1 MRIAYVGEGD
11 DLARWDEY
19 VGPRTSAVTDLAGW
33 RLVVRDAYGI
43 GAHFLVALDND
54 ERCVGALGLYQIR
67 HPIFGHYLSTA
78 VFGND
83 GGLHF
88 DDSAARDALV
98 AEAKALA
105 VRLKVAYLVIR
116 TRGAALDGF
125 EVDRHYRTAL
135 VDLSGGADALWNR
148 LPNKTRNQVRRGTK
162 EGFTLH
168 TGHSQMLAF
177 FDVFHEHMRDLGS
190 PAHSRRYY
198 DAIVN
203 HLGHCADFLVL
214 RDGQQLA
221 AGALLFW
228 TNGTAM
234 NSHTVAL
241 RRFNKRCPNYL
252 IYWKMLEASVARGC
266 TRFDMGRS
274 EAGSS
279 NLQFKSN
286 WGTTEL
292 PLYYNYFLV
301 TARTVPYV
309 DPRNPKYRIA
319 IAAWQKM
326 PLALT
331 RLLGPRLISGV
342 A

>member
-11 DLARWDEY
+11 DLARWDDY
-19 VGPRTSAVTDLAGW
+19 VGPRTGTVTDLAGW
-33 RLVVRDAYGI
+33 RLLVRDAYGI
-43 GAHFLVALDND
+43 VAHFLVALDD
-54 ERCVGALGLYQIR
+54 ERCVGALGLYEIR
-67 HPIFGHYLSTA
+67 HPIFGHYLTTA

-88 DDSAARDALV
+88 EDAAARDALI

-105 VRLKVAYLVIR
+105 VRLNVAYLVIR
-116 TRGAALDGF
+116 TRGAELDGF
-125 EVDRHYRTAL
+125 EVDRHYRTAV
-135 VDLSGGADALWNR
+135 VDLSAGAEAVWNR

-162 EGFTLH
+162 EGFTLE
-168 TGHSQMLAF
+168 TGPSQIDAF

-190 PAHSRRYY
+190 PAHSRQYY
-198 DAIVN
+198 DAVLSHFGN
-203 HLGHCADFLVL
+203 CADFFVL
-214 RDGQQLA
+214 RDGHELV

-234 NSHTVAL
+234 NHHTVAL

-252 IYWKMLEASVARGC
+252 IYWKMLEASAARGC

-286 WGTTEL
+286 WDAAEL
-292 PLYYNYFLV
+292 TLYYNYFLV
-301 TARTVPYV
+301 KARNVPYM

-319 IAAWQKM
+319 IAAWRKM

-331 RLLGPRLISGV
+331 KRLGPRLISGI

>member
-1 MRIAYVGEGD
+1 MRIAYVTGD
-11 DLARWDEY
+11 DPARWDGY
-19 VGPRTSAVTDLAGW
+19 VGPRTSTVTDLAAW
-33 RLVVRDAYGI
+33 RLVVRDAYSI
-43 GAHFLVALDND
+43 SSHFLVALDD
-54 ERCVGALGLYQIR
+54 ERCVGALGLYEIR

-78 VFGND
+78 VFTTD

-88 DDSAARDALV
+88 DNAAALDALL

-125 EVDRHYRTAL
+125 HVDQHYRTAV
-135 VDLSGGADALWNR
+135 VDLSAGAEAAWNR

-162 EGFTLH
+162 EGFTLE
-168 TGHSQMLAF
+168 TGHSQMRAF

-190 PAHSRRYY
+190 PAHSMRYY
-198 DAIVN
+198 EAIIEY
-203 HLGHCADFLVL
+203 LGDRAEFWVL
-214 RDGQQLA
+214 RDGNALA

-234 NSHTVAL
+234 NYHSVAL

-252 IYWKMLEASVARGC
+252 LYWKMLEASAARGC

-286 WGTTEL
+286 WGAAEL
-292 PLYYNYFLV
+292 TLYYNYYLV
-301 TARTVPYV
+301 DATNVPYV
-309 DPRNPKYRIA
+309 DPRNRKYAMA
-319 IAAWQKM
+319 IAAWRKM
-326 PLALT
+326 PLSVT
-331 RLLGPRLISGV
+331 KRLGPRLISGV